1 MSVARGWQVKDIEFK
16 CRNKLF
22 YRNCCILFS
31 VPVGNDVNKEKVVG
45 NGKIKQDWRT
55 NIKIDKRESWRETK
69 TNIHFWCREKPAA
82 VAMAKVAYFLFL
94 LQLTKMRKGNVT
106 NLSLRRTDKVTRFYD
121 IERERERERE
131 KKTILKNVPHIRAN
145 NNVIFIRAEFEL
157 G

>member
-1 MSVARGWQVKDIEFK
+1 
-16 CRNKLF
+16 
-22 YRNCCILFS
+22 
-31 VPVGNDVNKEKVVG
+31 
-45 NGKIKQDWRT
+45 
-55 NIKIDKRESWRETK
+55 
-69 TNIHFWCREKPAA
+69 
-82 VAMAKVAYFLFL
+82 MAKVANFLFL